1 MSGVRLEVVEEQ
13 TIDRFAREAMLGLAD
28 LEPEDL
34 SPGNL
39 TVPLGL
45 SLWMRRGRIRVE
57 TARDAMLQL
66 RAALLEVSGLDER
79 TEPVPL
85 LVADPVAAV
94 ISLATYM
101 DGLLQP
107 GGPHDRDVASEHG
120 DARARRRVGLT
131 SGGPPSGARVG

>member
-39 TVPLGL
+39 TVPLVL

-94 ISLATYM
+94 ISLAMYM
-101 DGLLQP
+101 DGLLQ
-107 GGPHDRDVASEHG
+107 RAARMTETSRRNMATRALAVVA
-120 DARARRRVGLT
+120 D
-131 SGGPPSGARVG
+131 